1 MPEPATSLPLACH
14 SLACAHVCVSSRLG
28 TRRDHPLGEQ
38 LEEELDG
45 LEGTDVRELMGG
57 MFLEKASP
65 LGAKARIIPAAVEL
79 EIEDV
84 DDAEIVAPVR
94 EEEEADEEEEVVTA
108 VEVEAEVD
116 GAGPAKRPKRMPA
129 APAPV
134 PVPPTAPRGAAARR
148 PRASRAR
155 PKNEHKKS
163 GPVPGKKEDA
173 AKEDAAAKRLKQLEA
188 GKSSTYTYTYTYT
201 CASEYIYA
209 YSACTLQACA
219 QSESLNFSPGEG
231 RGAPNCGRSHGLP
244 WSVA

>member
-134 PVPPTAPRGAAARR
+134 PVPPTAPRGAARR

-188 GKSSTYTYTYTYT
+188 GKSSTYTYT
-201 CASEYIYA
+201 
-209 YSACTLQACA
+209 
-219 QSESLNFSPGEG
+219 
-231 RGAPNCGRSHGLP
+231 
-244 WSVA
+244 